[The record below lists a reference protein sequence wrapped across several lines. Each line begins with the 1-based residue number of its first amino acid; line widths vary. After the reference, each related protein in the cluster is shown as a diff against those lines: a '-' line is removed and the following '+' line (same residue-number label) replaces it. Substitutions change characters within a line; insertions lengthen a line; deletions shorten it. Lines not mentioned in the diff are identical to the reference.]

1 MKIVQEGR
9 IHLYV
14 LYVVVTL
21 LILLFWNMR

>member
-14 LYVVVTL
+14 LYLVVTS